1 MKIEKYL
8 YMITAALAMA
18 IALTLGACSDAEVEN
33 GGKQQGL
40 MPVLFS
46 AGNMDAAVTRASAP
60 YMPYESYFVCKMF
73 FHAGANDTDSTE
85 YYTENNPLT
94 ADVNMMTELLQID
107 NQYGN
112 AAYKGNTFYWQ
123 NRKDHVFLALADN
136 NKLKE
141 PQAFTDEL
149 IDFDLTR
156 GAKTEMGQQPD
167 PILAYAKAKPAGAT
181 PEANRVKLYFKHQF
195 AQVQVNIKNAQDGSV
210 NLENNTYIKDV
221 ELLGVTKKGYVPF
234 SITPKGEVDRAT
246 FEPESKDYAFSLF
259 EATPTAGY
267 LKTYEGIA
275 YGTMQG
281 IQITWYEA
289 DTKVE
294 HKAILK
300 KAIDVKLVSG
310 TKYIYNIELRRSVIA
325 QVVAEIA
332 DWKVDESNYE
342 ANGTIKN

>member
-1 MKIEKYL
+1 
-8 YMITAALAMA
+8 MA

-156 GAKTEMGQQPD
+156 GDKTSMAEQPD
-167 PILAYAKAKPAGAT
+167 PILAYVKTKPAGAT

-195 AQVQVNIKNAQDGSV
+195 AQVQVNLKNAQDESV
-210 NLENNTYIKDV
+210 NLKDSTFIDKV
-221 ELLGVTKKGYVPF
+221 ELLGVSKTGTVPF
-234 SITPKGEVDRAT
+234 SIKPNGDVPGTTSKAEG
-246 FEPESKDYAFSLF
+246 KDYAFSLF
-259 EATPTAGY
+259 DCKTPTAGY
-267 LKTYEGIA
+267 LRTYEGIA
-275 YGTMQG
+275 FGTMQG
-281 IQITWYEA
+281 IQVTWHEA
-289 DTKVE
+289 DTNIE

-300 KAIDVKLVSG
+300 STINAKLESG
-310 TKYIYNIELRRSVIA
+310 KKYIFNIELRRSVIA

-332 DWKVDESNYE
+332 DWEVDENEYDAS
-342 ANGTIKN
+342 GTIVN

>member
-1 MKIEKYL
+1 
-8 YMITAALAMA
+8 
-18 IALTLGACSDAEVEN
+18 
-33 GGKQQGL
+33 
-40 MPVLFS
+40 
-46 AGNMDAAVTRASAP
+46 
-60 YMPYESYFVCKMF
+60 MF
-73 FHAGANDTDSTE
+73 FHAGASDTDSTKF
-85 YYTENNPLT
+85 YTDDNKLT
-94 ADVNMMTELLQID
+94 VDVNMATAQLQID
-107 NQYGN
+107 NETGN
-112 AAYKGNTFYWQ
+112 AAYQGNTFYWQ
-123 NRKDHVFLALADN
+123 NRMDHVFLALADN
-136 NKLKE
+136 NRLTSE
-141 PQAFTDEL
+141 SAFTDDL
-149 IDFDLTR
+149 IEFDLTR
-156 GAKTEMGQQPD
+156 GDKTSMAEQPD
-167 PILAYAKAKPAGAT
+167 PILAYVKTKPAGAT

-234 SITPKGEVDRAT
+234 SITPKGEVDKAT

-325 QVVAEIA
+325 QVIAEIA
-332 DWKVDESNYE
+332 DWEVDENEYDAS
-342 ANGTIKN
+342 GTIVN